1 MGGVTGSAAIAGVS
15 GTKEPFLFLVHLL
28 YHLFT
33 FLSTF
38 LGAFSSRIK
47 MKQRQRAG
55 EEMVRMQAV
64 VYIGERLK
72 NLRTRRALTQ
82 EELAAKADIGKNTVN
97 RIERNLTEPHMS
109 TLRKLAQALVVE
121 PHELLEG
128 EGDG

>member
-1 MGGVTGSAAIAGVS
+1 
-15 GTKEPFLFLVHLL
+15 
-28 YHLFT
+28 
-33 FLSTF
+33 
-38 LGAFSSRIK
+38 

-64 VYIGERLK
+64 VYIGDRLK
-72 NLRTRRALTQ
+72 DLRIRRALTQ

-109 TLRKLAQALVVE
+109 TLRKLAQALGVE

-128 EGDG
+128 EDDG